1 MQQNPNITMNMD
13 GIVLSATDVA
23 CAITGLSREA
33 LMDRPFREHLLPQ
46 HQERFDA
53 ELDAF
58 RAREQTRSMVK
69 TTLLGI
75 DDVARSVHL
84 SINAE
89 DDGMLTIEIHAD
101 LTGSPLAYPNIASIA
116 DAARLLPVSRRIAA
130 VCRKATSKKELLS
143 ETMVVIS
150 EITNAICSAA
160 IEWGGAVSD
169 WPVAATTGTFDK
181 EFLKG
186 VFRSSVIGRLAR
198 GDVIVKDVL
207 QDGTQ
212 SNYSLILIPLMAS
225 HTPEGILILYVQGHS
240 VMAPRELQSL
250 GLLGEIIGLGVRSL
264 SVADESTE
272 DSQSRAADVEATIA
286 LGRLSAGL
294 AHEINNAV
302 TVLRNN
308 TEQISANMG
317 HFTHPA
323 DKELIIKDSIRAVE
337 VIRDLTDALR
347 SFAPEETRETEAVD
361 LLRIIDMVV
370 AAVRFYAKRGINVN
384 VSPVNEQLLLVK
396 CRSHY
401 LIRSL
406 FLIFVELVESALASG
421 RVLLVGITLSPQKR
435 KVDLT
440 IAVSAGPFNV
450 PTVLLSQLEKD
461 GVLARLV
468 NRAGAGLI
476 YEVKEENLSLT
487 LSLPIA
493 KQLPNKTTLA
503 PGRPVPK
510 PERRGTILIVDDEP
524 AIIRSTRRILEKEHD
539 ILAAGTAEEALE
551 IMRANQNI
559 DILLLDVF
567 MPGMSGLELAETLKR
582 MSSPLAQRIIFM
594 TGGASNV
601 EISRFL
607 HESNAPVLEKPLD
620 IQLLNALIS
629 DMISLY

>member
-1 MQQNPNITMNMD
+1 MQQNPSIIMNLD
-13 GIVLSATDVA
+13 GIVNSATDVA
-23 CAITGLSREA
+23 CVIAGLSREA
-33 LMDRPFREHLLPQ
+33 LVGRSLRDHLLSQ

-53 ELDAF
+53 EIEAF
-58 RAREQTRSMVK
+58 RAGEQTRSILK

-75 DDVARSVHL
+75 DDVARSVNL
-84 SINAE
+84 AMSAE
-89 DDGMLTIEIHAD
+89 DGKQISVEISSD
-101 LTGSPLAYPNIASIA
+101 LSSPMSYTNIASIA
-116 DAARLLPVSRRIAA
+116 DAARLLPVARRIAS
-130 VCRKATSKKELLS
+130 VCRKAATKQALLS
-143 ETMVVIS
+143 ETMVVMS
-150 EITNAICSAA
+150 EITNALCSAA

-169 WPVAATTGTFDK
+169 WPVAATTGGFDK

-225 HTPEGILILYVQGHS
+225 HTPEGIFILYVQGHS

-250 GLLGEIIGLGVRSL
+250 GLLGEIIGLGIRSL
-264 SVADESTE
+264 SVSDETIE
-272 DSQSRAADVEATIA
+272 DSQTRAADAEATIA

-317 HFTHPA
+317 HFTQPA

-347 SFAPEETRETEAVD
+347 SFAPEETRETETAD
-361 LLRIIDMVV
+361 LLRIVEMVV
-370 AAVRFYAKRGINVN
+370 ASVRFYAKRGINVN
-384 VSPVNEQLLLVK
+384 VSTVNDEPLQVK
-396 CRSHY
+396 CRSHF

-421 RVLLVGITLSPQKR
+421 RVLMVSINLLPQKR
-435 KVDLT
+435 KIDLT

-461 GVLARLV
+461 GALARLV
-468 NRAGAGLI
+468 SRAGAGLA
-476 YEVKEENLSLT
+476 YEVNEENLSLT
-487 LSLPIA
+487 LSLPVA
-493 KQLPNKTTLA
+493 KAVPTRMPAA
-503 PGRPVPK
+503 PGGPRPD
-510 PERRGTILIVDDEP
+510 RRGTILIVDDEP

-539 ILAAGTAEEALE
+539 ILAAGTAEEALD

-559 DILLLDVF
+559 DMLLLDVF
-567 MPGMSGLELAETLKR
+567 MPGMSGLELAESLKR

-594 TGGASNV
+594 TGGASNM

-607 HESNAPVLEKPLD
+607 NESNAPVLEKPLD

>member
-13 GIVLSATDVA
+13 GVVLSATDVA
-23 CAITGLSREA
+23 CAIAGLSTEV
-33 LMDRPFREHLLPQ
+33 LVDRPFREHILPQ
-46 HQERFDA
+46 HHERFDA
-53 ELDAF
+53 EMDAF
-58 RAREQTRSMVK
+58 RTGAQSRSMLK
-69 TTLLGI
+69 TTLFGI
-75 DDVARSVHL
+75 DDVPRSVTL
-84 SINAE
+84 AMNT
-89 DDGMLTIEIHAD
+89 DDRGELMVEISAD
-101 LTGSPLAYPNIASIA
+101 LSSPLAYPNVASIA
-116 DAARLLPVSRRIAA
+116 DAARLLPVARRIAA
-130 VCRKATSKKELLS
+130 VCRKASNKKELLS

-150 EITNAICSAA
+150 EVTNAICSAS
-160 IEWGGAVSD
+160 IEWGGAVAD
-169 WPVAATTGTFDK
+169 WPVTATTGTFDR

-225 HTPEGILILYVQGHS
+225 HTPEGIVILYVQGHS

-250 GLLGEIIGLGVRSL
+250 GLLGEIIGLGVRALAVS
-264 SVADESTE
+264 DESIE
-272 DSQSRAADVEATIA
+272 DSQSRAADIEATIA

-317 HFTHPA
+317 HYAQPA
-323 DKELIIKDSIRAVE
+323 DKDLIIKDSIRAVE

-347 SFAPEETRETEAVD
+347 SFAPEETRETETVD
-361 LLRIIDMVV
+361 LLRIVEMVV

-384 VSPVNEQLLLVK
+384 IRPVSEQILQVK
-396 CRSHY
+396 CRSHF

-421 RVLLVGITLSPQKR
+421 RVLLVNINLLPEKR

-461 GVLARLV
+461 GVLAKLV
-468 NRAGAGLI
+468 NRAGAGLA
-476 YEVKEENLSLT
+476 YEVKEDNLTLT
-487 LSLPIA
+487 LSLPVA
-493 KQLPNKTTLA
+493 K
-503 PGRPVPK
+503 PVPTRVPSSSK
-510 PERRGTILIVDDEP
+510 MASARPDRRGTILIVDDEP

-551 IMRANQNI
+551 IMRANRNI

-601 EISRFL
+601 EISKFL

>member
-1 MQQNPNITMNMD
+1 MQQNPNIVINME
-13 GIVLSATDVA
+13 GVVVSATDVA
-23 CAITGLSREA
+23 CIIAGLCHDS
-33 LMDRPFREHLLPQ
+33 LVNKPFRDHLLSQ

-53 ELDAF
+53 ELEAF
-58 RAREQTRSMVK
+58 RTKEQTRSILK

-75 DDVARSVHL
+75 DDVVRSVNL
-84 SINAE
+84 SMNANDE
-89 DDGMLTIEIHAD
+89 QQVTIEISND
-101 LTGSPLAYPNIASIA
+101 LSSLTSYSNVVSIA
-116 DAARLLPVSRRIAA
+116 DGARLLPVARRVAA
-130 VCRKATSKKELLS
+130 VCRKASNKKALLS
-143 ETMVVIS
+143 EAMAVIS
-150 EITNAICSAA
+150 EVTSALCSAA

-169 WPVAATTGTFDK
+169 WPVAATSGSFDR

-198 GDVIVKDVL
+198 GDVIVKDVM
-207 QDGTQ
+207 QDGIQ

-225 HTPEGILILYVQGHS
+225 HTPEGIVILYVQGHS

-250 GLLGEIIGLGVRSL
+250 GLLGEIIGLGVRSHAV
-264 SVADESTE
+264 SDESIE
-272 DSQSRAADVEATIA
+272 DSQTRAADAEATIA

-317 HFTHPA
+317 HFTQPA

-347 SFAPEETRETEAVD
+347 SFAPEETRETEMVD
-361 LLRIIDMVV
+361 LFRIVEMVV

-384 VSPVNEQLLLVK
+384 IHHTGEEVLQVK
-396 CRSHY
+396 CRSHF

-421 RVLLVGITLSPQKR
+421 RVLLVNITLQPQKR
-435 KVDLT
+435 VVGLT

-461 GVLARLV
+461 GALARLV
-468 NRAGAGLI
+468 NRAGAGLE
-476 YEVKEENLSLT
+476 YEVNEENLSLT
-487 LSLPIA
+487 LSLPVA
-493 KQLPNKTTLA
+493 KALPTRVPASPTA
-503 PGRPVPK
+503 RPN
-510 PERRGTILIVDDEP
+510 RRGTILIVDDEP

-567 MPGMSGLELAETLKR
+567 MPGMSGLELAENLNR

-601 EISRFL
+601 EIQRFL
-607 HESNAPVLEKPLD
+607 SESNAPVLEKPLD
-620 IQLLNALIS
+620 IQLLNSLIS

>member
-1 MQQNPNITMNMD
+1 MQQNPNIIMNMD
-13 GIVLSATDVA
+13 GFVQSATDVA
-23 CAITGLSREA
+23 CAISGLSREA
-33 LMDRPFREHLLPQ
+33 MINRPLQEHLLSQ
-46 HQERFDA
+46 HQDRFRA
-53 ELDAF
+53 ELAAF
-58 RAREQTRSMVK
+58 RAKEQTRSVLK
-69 TTLLGI
+69 ATILGI
-75 DDVARSVHL
+75 DDVARSV
-84 SINAE
+84 SMSMTAEE
-89 DDGMLTIEIHAD
+89 DDTISIDVSAD
-101 LTGSPLAYPNIASIA
+101 LTSPLSYTNAGSIA
-116 DAARLLPVSRRIAA
+116 DGGRLLPVARRIAS
-130 VCRKATSKKELLS
+130 VCRKAANKKELLS
-143 ETMVVIS
+143 ETMAVIS
-150 EITNAICSAA
+150 EVTNALSSAA

-169 WPVAATTGTFDK
+169 WPVAATSGPFDK

-212 SNYSLILIPLMAS
+212 SNYSLVLIPLMAS
-225 HTPEGILILYVQGHS
+225 HTPEGIVILYVQGHS
-240 VMAPRELQSL
+240 VMAPRELQSM

-264 SVADESTE
+264 AVSDESIE
-272 DSQSRAADVEATIA
+272 DSQTRAADAEATIA

-308 TEQISANMG
+308 TEQIWANMG
-317 HFTHPA
+317 HFTQPA

-347 SFAPEETRETEAVD
+347 SFAPEETRETEIVD
-361 LLRIIDMVV
+361 LMRIVDMVV
-370 AAVRFYAKRGINVN
+370 ASVRFYAKRGINVH
-384 VSPVNEQLLLVK
+384 VSTVNDEAMQVK
-396 CRSHY
+396 CRSHF

-421 RVLLVGITLSPQKR
+421 RVLLVNINLMPHNR

-461 GVLARLV
+461 GALARLV
-468 NRAGAGLI
+468 SRAGAGLA
-476 YEVKEENLSLT
+476 YEVNEENLSLT

-493 KQLPNKTTLA
+493 KAVPTRIPTS
-503 PGRPVPK
+503 PGMTVAR

-551 IMRANQNI
+551 IIRANHNI
-559 DILLLDVF
+559 DMLLLDVF

-582 MSSPLAQRIIFM
+582 WSSPLAQRIIFM
-594 TGGASNV
+594 TGGASNM

-607 HESNAPVLEKPLD
+607 TESNAPVLEKPLD

-629 DMISLY
+629 DMITLY